1 MKKIILTLL
10 IFFWSSIAFTD
21 VNLVWKIDG
30 KFIKPECLTNN
41 NNNHLYPWES
51 FDNYQE
57 FYSKYMGVE
66 DDINVIE
73 DKNFHNFVNNIGL
86 YLNKEVPLNHEID
99 PGWFNKKKISLTRDL
114 KDCLTDTAS
123 NTHNL
128 EGWSYSYKIVEDIDL
143 NQAKSLA
150 PNINLE
156 FISIKSLLTDDNS
169 KAIFGILYFENN
181 LIMVPL
187 KILNKFK

>member
-66 DDINVIE
+66 DDINVIK

-128 EGWSYSYKIVEDIDL
+128 EDWSYSYKIVEDIDL

-156 FISIKSLLTDDNS
+156 FISIKSLLTNDNS